1 MQTDACENEML
12 SALKGAN
19 SILLCTHAAPDGDA
33 VGSLLGMGRTLERL
47 GKQITMCCADPVPGL
62 FRFLWGADRVKSA
75 AEAAGG
81 RYDLGLALDSASL
94 ERLGDCEKAFS
105 ACPMTIQMDHHG
117 DNPGYADLN
126 WMDAEASAAG
136 CLVWRMMNML
146 GIRPDR
152 ETAECLYCAV
162 STDTGNFRFQ
172 NTNAEAFSMMAELM
186 GAGLELAKI
195 ARVVHQ
201 IREIPAARLL
211 GRALQTLRFFAGGK
225 GACMRLTLSDYA
237 AAEALP
243 EHNTGIVNYALDL
256 PGVEMAFLS
265 EEREGECKASLR
277 AVSPRNVQVIAK
289 KFGGGGHA
297 LASGMR
303 YDGPIGEMEEA
314 LIGEMTAAL
323 AREEQ

>member
-33 VGSLLGMGRTLERL
+33 VGSLLAMGRTLERM
-47 GKQITMCCADPVPGL
+47 GKHITMCCADPVPGL
-62 FRFLWGADRVKSA
+62 YHFLWGADRVTGAK
-75 AEAAGG
+75 EAAGG
-81 RYDLGLALDSASL
+81 KYDLGLALDSAST

-105 ACPMTIQMDHHG
+105 ACPKTMQLDHHG
-117 DNPGYADLN
+117 DNPGYADIN
-126 WMDAEASAAG
+126 WVDAEASAAG
-136 CLVWRMMNML
+136 CLVWRVMNML

-172 NTNAEAFSMMAELM
+172 NTSAEAFSMMAELM
-186 GAGLELAKI
+186 GAGLELATI
-195 ARVVHQ
+195 ARTVHQ

-211 GRALQTLRFFAGGK
+211 GRALNTLRFFAGGR
-225 GACMRLTLSDYA
+225 GACLRLTLADYR

-303 YDGPIGEMEEA
+303 YDGPIEEMEDA
-314 LIGEMTAAL
+314 LIREMTAAL
-323 AREEQ
+323 AGEDE